1 MIDIKD
7 IKGNVIYSTPINQG
21 SKRKFELMQADHITL
36 RFSLDTPINF
46 PIGCYVDDSNI
57 GLFERVDN
65 VYKPKYNNST
75 GGYDYE
81 LQLEA
86 YYRKWKNK
94 IFKFTP
100 EVGGQE
106 ASWSLTA
113 SLDVH
118 MGIFLR
124 NLKALGYTY
133 RGNEFEFAID
143 STVEN
148 KAVSMTYDNMN
159 MLDALLSMA
168 ESWGCEVWVTDNVI
182 HFGRC
187 EYGTP
192 VDFELNVNVAEMTR
206 SESKSVYATR
216 IYAFGSTKNLPANY
230 RPVDESVVVNGIV
243 QRRLML
249 PKGTPYVDAFEGLT
263 EAEAIEQVVIFDDVY
278 PRTQGS
284 IDSVETY
291 DSTVENED
299 GTATT
304 ETFYRFKDSGITF
317 SKDYILEGEEL
328 RIKFESGL
336 LNGMEFGLVFNP
348 EALPEKIKNEET
360 GEEEWNPEAQLFEI
374 VASEDYGRKL
384 PDSTLKPQVGDT
396 YILIGWDSTKIAD
409 LGLISNAE
417 NELLAKAQQYVEKS
431 KVDPNTY
438 QCKMMSDY
446 MYGLDSEGNLDT
458 NYAKVF
464 EVGDRVNLIN
474 EGYFDNGRQSRIIG
488 YEYNLD
494 YPYDNPIYTV
504 GETAS
509 YSRIGDIESKLDAL
523 TYGGQTYNG
532 VGGSGVYVIGTNDNT
547 TPSNRN
553 VYSALKSDQR
563 FLRKD
568 KPDTAKEKITFE
580 KGVEVGSDKEGKG
593 ITYDKE
599 TKKATAII
607 DELKKL
613 LLLQS
618 DEFLQGELGSGFILK
633 YDKKKKR
640 SYLEVDEVLVRKIFY
655 VVSLIIKHLQHVGG
669 TIILTPASMKCSKVE
684 KYDTYY
690 RCYFDYKDDD
700 KAIKNEFEV
709 GDLARCQTFNIIDK
723 ESENVSNQYYWRY
736 VTGVGADYID
746 LSIADCDEGSK
757 DPMKGDEIVQ
767 LGNRSNT
774 RRQNAIILSTI
785 GDDAPSIKQYKGIYT
800 YELNDDMAINI
811 FSSTKNKMTGEF
823 ISEATKKP
831 LEDIVNELKVD
842 WEKVRE
848 QTDQEFTIWFFDYEP
863 SLDNYPAVE
872 WYNEELK
879 EMHDQDIFYDKSSG
893 RAYRFEDGL
902 WVEITDADTIA
913 ALEKAAKAQE
923 SANKA
928 QSTADYASNV
938 AKDVTER
945 VNSIVADNILS
956 AVEKK
961 SVRKEFEEIMAEYAR
976 NINAAEVFGITIDG
990 NDEADAYIKTYES
1003 NYIAL
1008 GSYMNDGSWSKDGIP
1023 SWISDANL
1031 GTNQQINPDE
1041 YRSVWVSYY
1050 DSERGLLNYIAEL
1063 SKKVG
1068 DDVTNKINNIVKD
1081 GILSALEKKEVLKE
1095 FESIM
1100 AEYSKNESISKV
1112 FKLDDDAYWLNYKSA
1127 YFALGSYMN
1136 DGSWDGSSLPKWLSE
1151 DLSKDTSITASE
1163 YRSAWVG
1170 YYESSKDFS
1179 NHLSELSKDRID
1191 EIVADGVLSALEKKE
1206 VLKEWETIT
1215 ANYSENIA
1223 NATKYAV
1230 SYTNYQSAYES
1241 LGTYLNGGNAW
1252 NGGTPLWLQELN
1264 KNQPINSSDY
1274 REYWVDYYREEK
1286 ILADAISEAIKKIAD
1301 SKKKTF
1307 VSQPTDS
1314 DSYKVGDMWVNAYY
1328 DDGVTIYV
1336 DETLVCV
1343 QDKNVGEAFSISHW
1357 SLSNGYSAS
1366 IRNLGDKV
1374 VIKSEYEKYQSE
1386 LTVKFDGI
1394 TAITSQFITNE
1405 NGEIVG
1411 VTQSGLVSKSDF
1423 STLFAQY
1430 VEEGEIV
1437 KRAELD
1443 VYVEKDKDGNI
1454 VSGIKLRADQ
1464 LLFEAEDGGEI
1475 KLSADN
1481 INLNGAVS
1489 FAMFDTDLQST
1500 INGKASSD
1508 ALDEAVLGL
1517 NNTLTLMQQ
1526 DINGKAS
1533 TSSVD
1538 SLTQKYNELNDE
1550 LSKKYDSDGFE
1561 GDFEYYLNNL
1571 TINAAVSGS
1580 TLIVNGYINT
1590 DLIKTDTLIAKQVIT
1605 DSDGTNYMVL
1615 RDGSL
1620 ETRRASDDRTWF
1632 WINTGDNGVNISMMD
1647 GYDNHTVLQSNY
1659 VYLFNNSEGSSFIGT
1674 SKGVSFGSNL
1684 NRVSFESEGYDGVIS
1699 VPAGK
1704 FRIVSAYWPKEA
1716 NVGSGEMYVDGSGYV
1731 KVKSANLS

>member
-1 MIDIKD
+1 MAKKKLTKTLWYGSEKD
-7 IKGNVIYSTPINQG
+7 VDGNPIV
-21 SKRKFELMQADHITL
+21 
-36 RFSLDTPINF
+36 P
-46 PIGCYVDDSNI
+46 NI
-57 GLFERVDN
+57 A
-65 VYKPKYNNST
+65 P
-75 GGYDYE
+75 
-81 LQLEA
+81 
-86 YYRKWKNK
+86 
-94 IFKFTP
+94 
-100 EVGGQE
+100 
-106 ASWSLTA
+106 
-113 SLDVH
+113 
-118 MGIFLR
+118 
-124 NLKALGYTY
+124 
-133 RGNEFEFAID
+133 
-143 STVEN
+143 
-148 KAVSMTYDNMN
+148 
-159 MLDALLSMA
+159 
-168 ESWGCEVWVTDNVI
+168 
-182 HFGRC
+182 
-187 EYGTP
+187 
-192 VDFELNVNVAEMTR
+192 
-206 SESKSVYATR
+206 
-216 IYAFGSTKNLPANY
+216 
-230 RPVDESVVVNGIV
+230 
-243 QRRLML
+243 
-249 PKGTPYVDAFEGLT
+249 
-263 EAEAIEQVVIFDDVY
+263 
-278 PRTQGS
+278 
-284 IDSVETY
+284 SVE
-291 DSTVENED
+291 
-299 GTATT
+299 
-304 ETFYRFKDSGITF
+304 KH
-317 SKDYILEGEEL
+317 LEG
-328 RIKFESGL
+328 
-336 LNGMEFGLVFNP
+336 
-348 EALPEKIKNEET
+348 
-360 GEEEWNPEAQLFEI
+360 
-374 VASEDYGRKL
+374 
-384 PDSTLKPQVGDT
+384 
-396 YILIGWDSTKIAD
+396 
-409 LGLISNAE
+409 
-417 NELLAKAQQYVEKS
+417 
-431 KVDPNTY
+431 
-438 QCKMMSDY
+438 
-446 MYGLDSEGNLDT
+446 
-458 NYAKVF
+458 
-464 EVGDRVNLIN
+464 IN
-474 EGYFDNGRQSRIIG
+474 EGEIYIHNDDANPSIFIRTNADKVVGIG
-488 YEYNLD
+488 GAEAL
-494 YPYDNPIYTV
+494 
-504 GETAS
+504 
-509 YSRIGDIESKLDAL
+509 SKH
-523 TYGGQTYNG
+523 
-532 VGGSGVYVIGTNDNT
+532 
-547 TPSNRN
+547 
-553 VYSALKSDQR
+553 

-580 KGVEVGSDKEGKG
+580 KGVEIGSDKEGKG

-633 YDKKKKR
+633 YDKEKKR

-655 VVSLIIKHLQHVGG
+655 IVSLIIKHLQHVGG

-757 DPMKGDEIVQ
+757 EPMKGDEIVQ

-774 RRQNAIILSTI
+774 SRQNAIILSTI

-831 LEDIVNELKVD
+831 LEDTINKLKVD

-879 EMHDQDIFYDKSSG
+879 KMHDQDIFYDKSSG

-902 WVEITDADTIA
+902 WDEITDADTIA

-928 QSTADYASNV
+928 QFTADYASNV
-938 AKDVTER
+938 AEAVTER
-945 VNSIVADNILS
+945 VNSIVSDNILS

-976 NINAAEVFGITIDG
+976 NIKTAEVFGITIDG
-990 NDEADAYIKTYES
+990 NDEADMYIKAYES

-1008 GSYMNDGSWSKDGIP
+1008 GSYMNDGSWNKDGIP

-1031 GTNQQINPDE
+1031 GTDQQINAGE
-1041 YRSVWVSYY
+1041 YRNVWVSYY
-1050 DSERGLLNYIAEL
+1050 DSERELLNYIAEL

-1095 FESIM
+1095 FESVM
-1100 AEYSKNESISKV
+1100 AEYSKNESVSNT
-1112 FKLDDDAYWLNYKSA
+1112 FKLEEDSYWLNYKSA
-1127 YFALGSYMN
+1127 YFSLGSYMN

-1163 YRSAWVG
+1163 YRSAWVE

-1215 ANYSENIA
+1215 ANYSENTS
-1223 NATKYAV
+1223 NASKYAV
-1230 SYTNYQSAYES
+1230 SYTDYQSAYES
-1241 LGTYLNGGNAW
+1241 LGTYLNDGNAW
-1252 NGGTPLWLQELN
+1252 SGGIPLWLQELT

-1286 ILADAISEAIKKIAD
+1286 VLADAISEAIKKIAD

-1307 VSQPTDS
+1307 ISQPTDS

-1336 DETLVCV
+1336 DETLVCI

-1357 SLSNGYSAS
+1357 GLSNGYSAS

-1386 LTVKFDGI
+1386 LQVKFDGI

-1405 NGEIVG
+1405 KGEIVG

-1454 VSGIKLRADQ
+1454 VSGIRLRADQ

-1489 FAMFDTDLQST
+1489 FAMFDPDLQDT
-1500 INGKASSD
+1500 INGKASSY
-1508 ALDEAVLGL
+1508 ALNKAVLGL

-1533 TSSVD
+1533 TSSVE
-1538 SLTQKYNELNDE
+1538 SLTRKYNELNDE
-1550 LSKKYDSDGFE
+1550 LSKKYDSNGFAS
-1561 GDFEYYLNNL
+1561 DFEYYLNNL

-1632 WINTGDNGVNISMMD
+1632 WINTGDKGVNISMMD
-1647 GYDNHTVLQSNY
+1647 DYDNHTVLQSNY
-1659 VYLFNNSEGSSFIGT
+1659 VYLFNDSDGSSFVGT